1 MDVKELKEQLKAMG
15 VPERYYAINGDLGS
29 DKCILNKVYY
39 YWEYFY
45 FDAKMTIK
53 PSVVKMRLVS
63 IF

>member
-29 DKCILNKVYY
+29 DKWCITIGNIFILMNG
-39 YWEYFY
+39 E
-45 FDAKMTIK
+45 AKMTIK